1 MIRLLLF
8 LLCSVSL
15 AVVSRKTLFLPATHG
30 FYRFFAWECILA
42 LVLLNAPHWLGNPF
56 AADQILAS
64 LLLLLSLGL
73 VIHGVHLLKVVG
85 KPNSA
90 RPDAEL
96 LPFEKTTCLVTVGA
110 YRYIRHPMYASL
122 LLLAWGAFCK
132 HPSLPALALALGA
145 SNFLLRSAAQDEA
158 ECLRFFGDEYQ
169 HYLARTKRFIP
180 FLL

>member
-132 HPSLPALALALGA
+132 HPSLPAMALALGA
-145 SNFLLRSAAQDEA
+145 SYFLLRSAEQDEA

-169 HYLARTKRFIP
+169 RYLARTKRFIP